1 MTPPNE
7 LEQLAEFKDAI
18 QSNKGLERLRA
29 MQYLQQMNNQG
40 LMEMPQVTQQP
51 VIQRENGGR
60 ISFENLD
67 EVDAAKAA
75 GQLNAGDK
83 FLVKN
88 MLGEFIIGPDGN
100 IGQVELDASTRNML
114 REGTMQDDAYI
125 RSQFDEEGNLIPGAF
140 NNLMENRADGG
151 PVVNRFFGGGVVDV
165 IKQLKDSDTFKSTEN
180 TGTPQVIS
188 TSVPFMGGS
197 GTYTPDPNVSQ
208 AEALEN
214 LKNMGGGFFGGA
226 LGNVAAQAFEQGLLQ
241 PTAGAAS
248 EVNYQEDPM
257 SSPQAMN
264 DEIVNTQG
272 EGITFNFGAAN
283 FISNAGGPIPLRE
296 NTAQGVFDRSTK
308 GGGIDTGNFPRY
320 QYGPG
325 SKITDTWGSNEPPN
339 NTGWD
344 INIPHDPNA
353 TGPFIRKKPEETN
366 PTSGLLVM
374 KLNPETGNY
383 ESSPNNFGVTR
394 AGGGQ
399 AAPDQMAQGLAG
411 LGRYGDNMLLHI
423 NPEELQGLASMGKI
437 TYNPITGLPEAWGF
451 KSFFKPFKQAF
462 KSIKKVAKSKAFRT
476 IAPLALTIAAPY
488 LAASFFPAT
497 FGVAGV
503 TGGLAAQV
511 AAMGPIAFG
520 ASTAIGSG
528 LGALAAGAKPKDA
541 LKAAALSGVTA
552 GGMRGFTNYMDPN
565 IDSVWGKT
573 YGGGGTKAKTFGG
586 FGVKT
591 GSPSSFKAGYAQGP
605 GQQVYQN
612 PAGPGNQ
619 LGAQRYEDLQLSQP
633 DITSGGAPGT
643 TTVESRPFDYGATA
657 DMGPYQGSFTP
668 TPEPVNLPPD
678 QLNMV
683 SDATLTPGYSQT
695 TGPQPNMLQRA
706 GQQIVDSPVGQA
718 VSDAGQYVA
727 DIPMGD
733 YTVGD
738 IGGAMY
744 DDYGTGIGL
753 AKLAAIDA
761 TIPDYREQYA
771 LEDERKRQLEEL
783 EKLGYSIELSDAET
797 GFNQTMVIRDPSGKV
812 LPSTLSIQ
820 DLLDRAYGR
829 TPRTR
834 LVDRTDY
841 APTTAKHGGL
851 INLAHGGDFSGKV
864 TGNGHGMQDNVYMP
878 IKEDGEQ
885 VGTLA
890 VSPSEY
896 VVDAYTMSALGNGNA
911 DAGAKVMD
919 GVVES
924 VRKKAYGTM
933 RQPNEINGLQA
944 LKPMMMGV

>member
-7 LEQLAEFKDAI
+7 LEQLAEFQDAI

-51 VIQRENGGR
+51 IIQRQGGGMSSSFKSNYGQRGNPVLDQFNPQYDLAGTTGDEIGLLKQRELENEMRLEKERLNANPNTLENIWEAADVIVNGG
-60 ISFENLD
+60 
-67 EVDAAKAA
+67 
-75 GQLNAGDK
+75 
-83 FLVKN
+83 
-88 MLGEFIIGPDGN
+88 
-100 IGQVELDASTRNML
+100 ST
-114 REGTMQDDAYI
+114 QDRI
-125 RSQFDEEGNLIPGAF
+125 RSQEIY
-140 NNLMENRADGG
+140 RA
-151 PVVNRFFGGGVVDV
+151 N
-165 IKQLKDSDTFKSTEN
+165 
-180 TGTPQVIS
+180 
-188 TSVPFMGGS
+188 
-197 GTYTPDPNVSQ
+197 PDAVQ
-208 AEALEN
+208 RAI
-214 LKNMGGGFFGGA
+214 
-226 LGNVAAQAFEQGLLQ
+226 
-241 PTAGAAS
+241 
-248 EVNYQEDPM
+248 
-257 SSPQAMN
+257 
-264 DEIVNTQG
+264 DEI
-272 EGITFNFGAAN
+272 
-283 FISNAGGPIPLRE
+283 R
-296 NTAQGVFDRSTK
+296 
-308 GGGIDTGNFPRY
+308 
-320 QYGPG
+320 
-325 SKITDTWGSNEPPN
+325 
-339 NTGWD
+339 
-344 INIPHDPNA
+344 
-353 TGPFIRKKPEETN
+353 N
-366 PTSGLLVM
+366 PQQ
-374 KLNPETGNY
+374 
-383 ESSPNNFGVTR
+383 R

-399 AAPDQMAQGLAG
+399 VAPDQMAQGLAG
-411 LGRYGDNMLLHI
+411 LGRYGDSMLLHI
-423 NPEELQGLASMGKI
+423 NPEELEGLASLGKI
-437 TYNPITGLPEAWGF
+437 TYNPITGLPEAFGF
-451 KSFFKPFKQAF
+451 KSFFKPFKQAA

-497 FGVAGV
+497 FGVAAPGLV
-503 TGGLAAQV
+503 AKGLAAQV

-520 ASTAIGSG
+520 SATAIGSG
-528 LGALAAGAKPKDA
+528 LGALAAGAKGKDA

-573 YGGGGTKAKTFGG
+573 YGGNTAAGTQAKTFGG

-591 GSPSSFKAGYAQGP
+591 GKPSPFKAPPSYSS
-605 GQQVYQN
+605 GQPTIPRVEDLSL
-612 PAGPGNQ
+612 AGP
-619 LGAQRYEDLQLSQP
+619 EVE
-633 DITSGGAPGT
+633 TGT
-643 TTVESRPFDYGATA
+643 LYG
-657 DMGPYQGSFTP
+657 DKFTP
-668 TPEPVNLPPD
+668 TPEVDVATINPRIDTRPMPTYGDSTIVNNQPYVVGPNNVPSQD
-678 QLNMV
+678 YSSIYNQSPTVNNV
-683 SDATLTPGYSQT
+683 PKGYSQT
-695 TGPQPNMLQRA
+695 YAGPVEGPNMLQRA
-706 GQQIVDSPVGQA
+706 RDQLVDSPVGKA
-718 VSDAGQYVA
+718 VSDVGEYIG

-738 IGGAMY
+738 IGGAIV
-744 DDYGTGIGL
+744 DDYSTGTGL

-761 TIPDYREQYA
+761 MTPDYREQYA

-797 GFNQTMVIRDPSGKV
+797 GFNQTMVIRDSSGKIM
-812 LPSTLSIQ
+812 PSDLSIQ
-820 DLLDRAYGR
+820 DILDRAYGR
-829 TPRTR
+829 APRTR